1 MKAEELRIGNYVS
14 DIHASVSFMAKVT
27 KITED
32 RVFYGKGFHTHP
44 NDLKPIHLSE
54 EVLLKCPE
62 ITPDEWRAETWT
74 IRDPKSQFHIVK
86 MKGRFVFR
94 GLGMSVTYVD
104 TLHHLQN
111 LVYAV
116 SGEELEVKWS

>member
-1 MKAEELRIGNYVS
+1 
-14 DIHASVSFMAKVT
+14 
-27 KITED
+27 
-32 RVFYGKGFHTHP
+32 
-44 NDLKPIHLSE
+44 
-54 EVLLKCPE
+54 
-62 ITPDEWRAETWT
+62 
-74 IRDPKSQFHIVK
+74 